1 MPAAAHRR
9 SLRARIADGDRA
21 VMARIHATHSTALDR
36 AMPALSK
43 AANHSVLWFG
53 VAAGLAASRDKWAR
67 RAALRGLG
75 SVAIASTAT
84 NVAAKRMIR
93 RVRPEAEIPAA
104 RQLSRRLR
112 TTSFPSGHAA
122 SAAAFA
128 TGVALERPL
137 LAVPVGALA
146 AAVGTSRV
154 VTGVHFPSD
163 VAAGFAV
170 GVAAGTLTLRWW
182 PRRAKAPAGAA
193 RPRREAPAVPD
204 GAGLVLVMNAAS
216 GTSSEELAG
225 FLAAE
230 LPQARVVRA
239 ETGSDLPAL
248 LHEAA
253 ATASVLGVAGGDGSA
268 RLAAGIAAVKGLPL
282 LVVPAGTFN
291 HFATD
296 LGVRSAADA
305 IAALRAG
312 DSVLVDV
319 ADAGDQAFL
328 NTASTGIY
336 VDLVRT
342 REALEN
348 RLGKWPAVLVALV
361 QVLRSSRPI
370 ELAVDGRAR
379 RVWLLFAG
387 NCRYE
392 PAGAAP
398 SYRPDLA
405 DGQLDIRLVDGQ
417 QPLARTRLILA
428 VLLGTLSRSRVYRTW
443 TADSL
448 RIAAADG
455 GEVLLSVDGEA
466 VETEPS
472 LTVRKRPAG
481 LLVYRPDGA

>member
-9 SLRARIADGDRA
+9 SLRDRIADGDRA

-36 AMPALSK
+36 VMPALSQ

-67 RAALRGLG
+67 RGALRGLG
-75 SVAIASTAT
+75 SIAIASTVT
-84 NVAAKRMIR
+84 NVAAKRLIR

-137 LAVPVGALA
+137 LAAPVGALA
-146 AAVGTSRV
+146 AAVGASRV

-170 GVAAGTLTLRWW
+170 GVAAGALTLRWW
-182 PRRAKAPAGAA
+182 PRRAQAPAHAA

-216 GTSSEELAG
+216 GTSSAELAG

-230 LPQARVVRA
+230 LPQAQVVRA
-239 ETGSDLPAL
+239 EAGSDLPAL

-253 ATASVLGVAGGDGSA
+253 ATASVLGVAGGDGSV
-268 RLAAGIAAVKGLPL
+268 RLAAGIAADKGLPL

-296 LGVRSAADA
+296 LGVRTAEDA
-305 IAALRAG
+305 VAALRAG

-319 ADAGDQAFL
+319 AGAGEEAYL

-342 REALEN
+342 RESLES

-361 QVLRSSRPI
+361 RVLRSSRPAEMI
-370 ELAVDGRAR
+370 VDGRR
-379 RVWLLFAG
+379 RQLWLLFAG
-387 NCRYE
+387 NCVYE

-428 VLLGTLSRSRVYRTW
+428 VLLGTLSRSRVYRAW
-443 TADSL
+443 TAESL
-448 RIAAADG
+448 RIAAGDAD
-455 GEVLLSVDGEA
+455 EVLLSVDGET
-466 VETEPS
+466 VETRPW
-472 LTVRKRPAG
+472 LTIRKHPAG
-481 LLVYRPDGA
+481 LLVYRPEEG

>member
-1 MPAAAHRR
+1 VPAAAHRR
-9 SLRARIADGDRA
+9 SLRAWTADYDRA
-21 VMARIHATHSTALDR
+21 VMARVHATHSAALDR
-36 AMPALSK
+36 VMPALSQ
-43 AANHSVLWFG
+43 AANHSVLWVG
-53 VAAGLAASRDKWAR
+53 VAAGLAASRDRWAR

-75 SVAIASTAT
+75 SVAIASTVT
-84 NVAAKRMIR
+84 NVAAKRLIR
-93 RVRPEAEIPAA
+93 RMRPEAEIPAA
-104 RQLSRRLR
+104 RQLARRVR

-128 TGVALERPL
+128 TGVAVERPL

-146 AAVGTSRV
+146 AAVGASRV

-182 PRRAKAPAGAA
+182 PRRAHAPAQAV
-193 RPRREAPAVPD
+193 RPRREAPAAPD
-204 GAGLVLVMNAAS
+204 GAGLVLVMNAKAGSTS
-216 GTSSEELAG
+216 GDLAA
-225 FLAAE
+225 FLSAE
-230 LPQARVVRA
+230 LPQARVLLA
-239 ETGSDLPAL
+239 DQGSDLPAL

-253 ATASVLGVAGGDGSA
+253 ATASILGVAGGDGSV
-268 RLAAGIAAVKGLPL
+268 RLAAGIAADKGLPL

-296 LGVRSAADA
+296 LGVRTEQDA
-305 IAALRAG
+305 VAALQAG

-319 ADAGDQAFL
+319 ADAGGEAYL

-342 REALEN
+342 RHSLEN
-348 RLGKWPAVLVALV
+348 RLGKWPAVLVALAR
-361 QVLRSSRPI
+361 VLRSSRPI
-370 ELAVDGRAR
+370 ELLVDGRR
-379 RVWLLFAG
+379 TKVWLLFAG
-387 NCRYE
+387 NCVYE

-405 DGQLDIRLVDGQ
+405 DGQLDIRLVDGH
-417 QPLARTRLILA
+417 QPMARTRLILA

-455 GEVLLSVDGEA
+455 GEVLLSADGEA
-466 VETEPS
+466 IESQPS
-472 LTVRKRPAG
+472 LTIRKRPAR
-481 LLVYRPDGA
+481 LLVYRPDGS